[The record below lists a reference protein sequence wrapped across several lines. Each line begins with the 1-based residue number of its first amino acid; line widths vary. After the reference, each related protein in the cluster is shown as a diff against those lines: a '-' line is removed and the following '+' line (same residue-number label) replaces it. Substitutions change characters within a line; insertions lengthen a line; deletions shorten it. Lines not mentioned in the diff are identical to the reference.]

1 MARLNYVA
9 GMTLQQKDANGETNY
24 YLFGETTF
32 SGSNGP
38 HFKIAPNFEVLEM
51 NQTKLKTKIR
61 VYLDFVSLGY
71 AGSGAAV
78 LGYING
84 VRLQNSYTSISN
96 NQSLYMGCLDLEISH
111 DQTSGQGAINV
122 SCAVNSPWPS
132 LGNAQSTT
140 TIYTNVFPRAS
151 SISIPEGIIE
161 ENVTISINR
170 ASAVFTHNLYYSFGS
185 LQNILIATGIGT
197 SYVWTIPADLYAQ
210 IPNSTTGVGTIR
222 CDTYNG
228 NNLIGQNVSPFRVW
242 VTYDRSAPQISM
254 TVVDTNSKSIALTGS
269 SSKLIRFVSNAKV
282 TLGVSGK
289 NSASIKSSS
298 ILGGNNQ
305 TVNSTSYTF
314 SKIESNYFKGTTTD
328 SRGFSTSVEKRPTMI
343 QYIKLTLNTK
353 VYRPLQT
360 GSEIRVELSGN
371 YFNGNFGVKNNTLSL
386 KFRYKK
392 KKDSSFGGY
401 ASLVPA
407 INSDNTY
414 KLNAPLGSNFDYKEA
429 YDFEFVVTDQVES
442 LTIPDQITNA
452 VPIVGEFEKFIE
464 LWSVKAIRVDENG
477 TLIINGNIKIDGS
490 NKLLKNL

>member
-32 SGSNGP
+32 SGSNGS

-51 NQTKLKTKIR
+51 NQTTLKTKIR
-61 VYLDFVSLGY
+61 VYLDFISLGY
-71 AGSGAAV
+71 SGSGSAV

-84 VRLQNSYTSISN
+84 VQLQNSYTSIAK

-122 SCAVNSPWPS
+122 TCVVNSPWPS

-151 SISIPEGIIE
+151 SISVPEGIIE

-170 ASAVFTHNLYYSFGS
+170 ASSVFIHNLYYSFGG
-185 LQNILIATGIGT
+185 LQNILIATGVGT
-197 SYVWTIPADLYAQ
+197 SFVWKIPADLYAQ

-242 VTYDRSAPQISM
+242 VAYDRSAPQISM

-269 SSKLIRFVSNAKV
+269 NSKLIRFVSNAKV

-289 NSASIKSSS
+289 NSATIKSNS
-298 ILGGNNQ
+298 IFGGNNQ
-305 TVNSTSYTF
+305 TINATSHTF
-314 SKIESNYFKGTTTD
+314 EKIESNYFKGTTTD
-328 SRGFSTSVEKRPTMI
+328 SRGFSTSIEKRPTMI

-360 GSEIRVELSGN
+360 GPEIRVELSGN
-371 YFNGNFGVKNNTLSL
+371 YFNGSFGSKSNTLSL

-392 KKDSSFGGY
+392 KKDSSYGGY
-401 ASLVPA
+401 ASLVPT

-414 KLNAPLGSNFDYKEA
+414 KLDASLGSNFDYKEA

-442 LTIPDQITNA
+442 LPITDQITNA
-452 VPIVGEFEKFIE
+452 VPIMGEFKDFLEFWGIKSFWI
-464 LWSVKAIRVDENG
+464 DENG
-477 TLIINGNIKIDGS
+477 TLVVNGDIRIEGS